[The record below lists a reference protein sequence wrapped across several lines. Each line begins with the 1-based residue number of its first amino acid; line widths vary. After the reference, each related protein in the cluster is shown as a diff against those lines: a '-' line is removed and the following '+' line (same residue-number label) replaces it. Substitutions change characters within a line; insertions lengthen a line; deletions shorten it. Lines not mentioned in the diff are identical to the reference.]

1 MWQYWLFV
9 VNAAIEGGAGLVS
22 LLNPNIMPTFSKLQA
37 PQGLTAVRWWSAAVL
52 ALAVTSFFL
61 AAAPDTEKSK
71 QGFAAGMGLYHLC
84 LTLMVLKEKD
94 VSIKIGALLVHLP
107 LTLAFGY
114 FLYLGGGGLV
124 LPF

>member
-9 VNAAIEGGAGLVS
+9 ANTVVEAVAGLGS
-22 LLNPNIMPTFSKLQA
+22 LLNPNFMPTFSKLQA

-61 AAAPDTEKSK
+61 AGAPDTEKSK
-71 QGFAAGMGLYHLC
+71 QGFAAGMGLYHLF
-84 LTLMVLKEKD
+84 LTFMVLKEKAI
-94 VSIKIGALLVHLP
+94 VQIGGVLIHVPLALGF
-107 LTLAFGY
+107 AY
-114 FLYLGGGGLV
+114 FVYLGGGLT